1 MIKAFVGFGALALS
15 LTGGCAADGA
25 TLTDAER
32 AAIEHSVD
40 SATRSF
46 EAAERARDGER
57 LVAHLAPDFHMYN
70 DGVRLGYDSTV
81 AMIRGTM
88 GALQFFEP
96 GFADIEV
103 MVLGP
108 DAAAVSFTFQDVVIT
123 AENDTLRAQG
133 PTTLVWVRRGAD
145 WLIRY
150 ADADHYPA
158 TAKRR

>member
-1 MIKAFVGFGALALS
+1 MAKALTGLGALALL
-15 LTGGCAADGA
+15 LTGGCAADGG

-32 AAIEHSVD
+32 VAIGHSVD

-57 LVAHLAPDFHMYN
+57 LIAHLAPDFHMYN
-70 DGVRLGYDSTV
+70 DGVRVGYDSTV
-81 AMIRGTM
+81 AMIRATM

-108 DAAAVSFTFQDVVIT
+108 DAAAVSFTFHDVVVT

-133 PTTLVWVRRGAD
+133 PTTLVWVRHGAD

-150 ADADHYPA
+150 ADADHYPGP
-158 TAKRR
+158 

>member
-1 MIKAFVGFGALALS
+1 MIKAFVGLGALSLS

-32 AAIEHSVD
+32 AAVEHSVD

-70 DGVRLGYDSTV
+70 DGVRVGYDSTV

-88 GALQFFEP
+88 ETLQSFEP
-96 GFADIEV
+96 GFADTEV

-108 DAAAVSFTFQDVVIT
+108 DAGAVSFTFHDVVVT

-133 PTTLVWVRRGAD
+133 PTTLVWVRRGTD

-158 TAKRR
+158 ALP